1 MENFTPQNRPCSDPY
16 FGHRKRALLTR
27 LFETVKTALTPQDN
41 RSFLRE
47 FNSAHLESYIIL
59 RNGVHYE
66 TFIANECACR
76 VEIIALKKNHPHD
89 DWTFVPDEIAQPG
102 NPAIVAA

>member
-1 MENFTPQNRPCSDPY
+1 MENFTQQSRPCSDPY
-16 FGHRKRALLTR
+16 FGQRKRALLTK

-41 RSFLRE
+41 RPFLQE
-47 FNSAHLESYIIL
+47 FNSAHLESYTIL

-76 VEIIALKKNHPHD
+76 VEIIALKKIHPHD
-89 DWTFVPDEIAQPG
+89 DWTFVPDTITPSE

>member
-1 MENFTPQNRPCSDPY
+1 MENFTQQSTPRSDPY

-41 RSFLRE
+41 RPFLQE

-66 TFIANECACR
+66 TFVANECACR
-76 VEIIALKKNHPHD
+76 VEIIALEKMYPHD
-89 DWTFVPDEIAQPG
+89 DWTFVPGQSRRSENQAP
-102 NPAIVAA
+102 VAA

>member
-1 MENFTPQNRPCSDPY
+1 MENFTQQNRPYADPY
-16 FGHRKRALLTR
+16 FGKRKRALLTR

-41 RSFLRE
+41 RSFLQE

-66 TFIANECACR
+66 TIIANECACR
-76 VEIIALKKNHPHD
+76 VEIIALKKTHPHD
-89 DWTFVPDEIAQPG
+89 EWTFVPGEMTHAE